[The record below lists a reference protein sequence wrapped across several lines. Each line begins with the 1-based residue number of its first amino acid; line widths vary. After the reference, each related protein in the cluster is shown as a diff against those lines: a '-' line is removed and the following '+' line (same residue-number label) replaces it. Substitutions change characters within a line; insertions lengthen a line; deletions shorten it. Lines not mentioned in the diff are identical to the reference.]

1 MERISGVQA
10 KVVVMISAGE
20 GVEGFL
26 SSLVA
31 GVGGGVV
38 VADAHIDD
46 AHVGGQEVNQAIGT
60 GAGQAI
66 EGVAH
71 GLAIGV
77 AAIAHATVAGSIAAA
92 SH

>member
-1 MERISGVQA
+1 MLERV
-10 KVVVMISAGE
+10 AGW
-20 GVEGFL
+20 L

-77 AAIAHATVAGSIAAA
+77 TAIAHATVAGSIAAA